1 MEINSSTLTDEIMKQ
16 RQVIDFYDSK
26 GQLTLVS
33 GVKANEGSET
43 QPEKTKNKKKTQ
55 LRSSYLGEINY

>member
-43 QPEKTKNKKKTQ
+43 QPEKKTKKNTAKK
-55 LRSSYLGEINY
+55 